1 VGVPELVVEVERRI
15 AAPPEEV
22 FAFFTD
28 PVRYVRWQGISAELD
43 PTPGGLYRVQ
53 MTADSAVRGSYVEID
68 PPVRV
73 VFTWGWEGNPE
84 LPPGSSTVEI
94 TLRADDAETVLHLRH
109 SGLPDEQTAA
119 MHDEGW
125 QLFIGQLGV
134 AAAATPS
141 P

>member
-1 VGVPELVVEVERRI
+1 MGGAPELVVEVERRI
-15 AAPPEEV
+15 GAPPEEV

-28 PVRYVRWQGISAELD
+28 PVRYIRWQGMSAELD

-53 MTADSAVRGSYVEID
+53 MTADSAVRGSYVEVD

-94 TLRADDAETVLHLRH
+94 TLRNDGGETVLHLRH
-109 SGLPDEQTAA
+109 SGLPDEQSAA
-119 MHDEGW
+119 MHNEGW
-125 QLFIGQLGV
+125 LFFTERLDEAV
-134 AAAATPS
+134 RT
-141 P
+141 